1 MTTQYFE
8 TIKQKVF
15 YYRKKFGKAGS
26 RLPAKPATMFSPN
39 IFGGTR
45 HEHLALE
52 WMAVLKNG
60 RKLEAREKSRQ
71 DNEQPSNPVCR
82 ASSLGEVRDS
92 GSASYGRV
100 GGGQVEA
107 AADSGKAGGQRAS
120 WERDDHSTSARRG
133 TGECAGDLI
142 NRRSGG
148 SHARQC

>member
-1 MTTQYFE
+1 MAPQYFE
-8 TIKQKVF
+8 SIKRKVF

-26 RLPAKPATMFSPN
+26 RLLAKPATTFSPN

-52 WMAVLKNG
+52 WMAVLRNG
-60 RKLEAREKSRQ
+60 RNLEAREKSRQ

-82 ASSLGEVRDS
+82 ASSLGEVGNS
-92 GSASYGRV
+92 GGGSCGRV

-107 AADSGKAGGQRAS
+107 AADSGKAGGQRAR
-120 WERDDHSTSARRG
+120 WERDHHSTSARGG

-142 NRRSGG
+142 SWSSGG